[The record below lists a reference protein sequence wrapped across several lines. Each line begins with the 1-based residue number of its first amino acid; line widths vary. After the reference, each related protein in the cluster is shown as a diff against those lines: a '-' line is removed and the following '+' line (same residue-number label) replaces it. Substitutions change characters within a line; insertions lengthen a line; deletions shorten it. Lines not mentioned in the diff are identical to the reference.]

1 MTIEAQINDL
11 ERDIRRLQETANE
24 NSMMLKAICET
35 LGIEKQK
42 YCGEYGGPELSL
54 RARVD
59 SIGEMVGLVVSI
71 VDKGQQ

>member
-11 ERDIRRLQETANE
+11 ERDIRRLQDTANE
-24 NSMMLKAICET
+24 NNTMLKAICET

-42 YCGEYGGPELSL
+42 YCGEYDGPEMPL

-59 SIGEMVGLVVSI
+59 SIGDMMELVVSI

>member
-11 ERDIRRLQETANE
+11 ERDIRHLQDTANE
-24 NSMMLKAICET
+24 NNAMLKAICET
-35 LGIEKQK
+35 LGIEKSPS
-42 YCGEYGGPELSL
+42 YGDYSGPALPL

-59 SIGEMVGLVVSI
+59 TIGEMVEIVVSI